1 MGGRWSLVQIQS
13 PRPFLCSAPG
23 QPRPMLACLGYLT
36 ADLAVRVLPVGPADR
51 LARGLARL
59 AFALRPPA
67 RRRLEAN
74 LAQWRPGMSAAA
86 RRATAREA
94 FEHFALSLA
103 DSLRLARLAPAA
115 LERAIEVRGREHL
128 EHARTSGR
136 GVILLSAHAGNWEWG
151 AAWLA
156 SHGPPLHVVARP
168 HPDRRVDRRFH
179 RLRRA
184 RGVGMLPGRLLW
196 TGASPARRAVPGPKL
211 MRVAVLIPAY
221 QAGAQLQDVL
231 ARVAALAECSQV
243 LVVDDG
249 STDDTAAVAR
259 AAGVRVLALPVNRGK
274 GHALVTGFAAL
285 PDCDAVV
292 TLDADGQ
299 HPPECVPDFVRAAE
313 AGADLALG
321 VRVRSAAMPPLRRF
335 ANRFSSGWATW
346 LAGQCVAA
354 R

>member
-1 MGGRWSLVQIQS
+1 
-13 PRPFLCSAPG
+13 
-23 QPRPMLACLGYLT
+23 MLACLGYLT
-36 ADLAVRVLPVGPADR
+36 ADLAVRLLPVGPADR

-59 AFALRPPA
+59 AFAVRPPA

-128 EHARTSGR
+128 EHARASGR

-196 TGASPARRAVPGPKL
+196 TGASRALRRREWVALMADRRGALGPVCPWAALLARRTGALVLPALMLRLAPG
-211 MRVAVLIPAY
+211 RYAACF
-221 QAGAQLQDVL
+221 GAPLS
-231 ARVAALAECSQV
+231 AEAC
-243 LVVDDG
+243 
-249 STDDTAAVAR
+249 
-259 AAGVRVLALPVNRGK
+259 AAGGYRDAMRPHFDRHPGQWFAFEPLPEG
-274 GHALVTGFAAL
+274 LL
-285 PDCDAVV
+285 
-292 TLDADGQ
+292 
-299 HPPECVPDFVRAAE
+299 
-313 AGADLALG
+313 
-321 VRVRSAAMPPLRRF
+321 
-335 ANRFSSGWATW
+335 
-346 LAGQCVAA
+346 
-354 R
+354 